1 MNYDLFDTI
10 INQNFK
16 IILEN
21 FEKNN
26 IYQNEIFEKLVLFEL
41 KKEIEINDF

>member
-26 IYQNEIFEKLVLFEL
+26 IYQNEIFEKLVLYEL